1 MSISQIERIQL
12 EQLICWRVRT
22 AQAELLVAEQGAQVL
37 SYRRY
42 GQPPLIWLSDQARY
56 LSGQGVRGG
65 VPVCWPWFGDA
76 QRNPPAVQAMVQGVA
91 PFHGLARTQDW
102 SLAEASE
109 QPDQIS
115 LGFVLELPHGL
126 PGWPHA
132 ASLRLDIELGE
143 QLQLRLTTRNRG
155 TAPLAIS
162 QALHSY
168 FAVSDIRQVR
178 VQGLEGCGYIETLD
192 NWSTQQQTGAL
203 SFSGEIDRIYL
214 DLSSRLVI
222 DDPLWQRR
230 VVLQSSGSRSAI
242 VWNPWVDK
250 STRLTQ
256 FDADAWQGMLCIETA
271 NVLGDHLVLPPEGEH
286 ELGFV
291 LFSEELG
298 GNS

>member
-1 MSISQIERIQL
+1 MSTSQIERIQL
-12 EQLICWRVRT
+12 EQLSCWRVRT
-22 AQAELLVAEQGAQVL
+22 AHAELLIAEQGAQVL

-56 LSGQGVRGG
+56 LIGQGVRGG
-65 VPVCWPWFGDA
+65 VPVCWPWFGDL
-76 QRNPPAVQAMVQGVA
+76 QRNPPEVQAMVQGEA

-102 SLAEASE
+102 TLSELSE
-109 QPDQIS
+109 QPDQVS
-115 LGFVLELPHGL
+115 LSFALELPDGM

-143 QLQLRLTTRNRG
+143 QLQLRLSTRNLGR
-155 TAPLAIS
+155 TPLAIS

-168 FAVSDIRQVR
+168 FAVSDIRQIR
-178 VQGLEGCGYIETLD
+178 VQGLEGCRYIETLD
-192 NWSTQQQTGAL
+192 NWSSRQQAGAL
-203 SFSGEIDRIYL
+203 SFAGETDRIYL
-214 DLSSRLVI
+214 DLPPRLVI

-230 VVLQSSGSRSAI
+230 LVLESTGSRSAI

-256 FDADAWQGMLCIETA
+256 FAADAWQGMLCIETA
-271 NVLGDHLVLPPEGEH
+271 NVLDDAVLLAPGEEH

-298 GNS
+298 GDC

>member
-1 MSISQIERIQL
+1 MSTSQIERIQL

-22 AQAELLVAEQGAQVL
+22 AHAELLVAEQGAQVL

-56 LSGQGVRGG
+56 LTGQGVRGG
-65 VPVCWPWFGDA
+65 VPVCWPWFGDL
-76 QRNPPAVQAMVQGVA
+76 QRNPPEVQAMVQGEA

-102 SLAEASE
+102 TLSELSE
-109 QPDQIS
+109 QPDQVS
-115 LGFVLELPHGL
+115 LSFALELPDGM

-143 QLQLRLTTRNRG
+143 QLQLRLSTRNLGR
-155 TAPLAIS
+155 TPLAIS

-168 FAVSDIRQVR
+168 FAVSDIRQIR
-178 VQGLEGCGYIETLD
+178 VQGLEGCRYIETLD
-192 NWSTQQQTGAL
+192 NWSSRQQAGAL
-203 SFSGEIDRIYL
+203 SFAGETDRIYL
-214 DLSSRLVI
+214 DLPPRLVI

-230 VVLQSSGSRSAI
+230 LVLESTGSRSAI

-271 NVLGDHLVLPPEGEH
+271 NVLDDHLLLPPGGEH
-286 ELGFV
+286 ALG
-291 LFSEELG
+291 LGLRSEALD
-298 GNS
+298 